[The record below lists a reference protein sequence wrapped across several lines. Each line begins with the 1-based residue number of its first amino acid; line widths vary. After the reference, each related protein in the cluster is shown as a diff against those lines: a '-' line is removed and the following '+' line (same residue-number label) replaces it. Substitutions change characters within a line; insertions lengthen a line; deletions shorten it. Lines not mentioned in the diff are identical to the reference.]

1 MGLDHLV
8 GWLVC
13 LVWSFLGY
21 MSQSKLVKS
30 WIWRVVFFSIWN
42 DLSLEAVGCSC
53 YQPVSHHSVVLSL
66 SSNKTTGKTTT
77 TLWDGLATTLQCT
90 HNCKHNVNNVNR
102 KSCDG
107 SRSRKQRLLCKLMEQ
122 NKQKTMKFQ
131 EKCDS
136 NVTYNGERQRMV
148 QCKIATLIVWST

>member
-1 MGLDHLV
+1 
-8 GWLVC
+8 
-13 LVWSFLGY
+13 

-102 KSCDG
+102 LKCLCRKSCDG
-107 SRSRKQRLLCKLMEQ
+107 SRSRKQRFVCTFRKLMEQ

-148 QCKIATLIVWST
+148 QCKIATLIVGRFDPRCPCANQF